1 MLNQL
6 RSYIE
11 KFPLHLNKSFRKV
24 LVAFVLP
31 LKNVFLSDLFLGKRR
46 WKKKKKNYSGQDM

>member
-11 KFPLHLNKSFRKV
+11 KFHLHLNKSFRKV

-31 LKNVFLSDLFLGKRR
+31 LKNVLLSDLFFGKRR
-46 WKKKKKNYSGQDM
+46 RKKKKKNYSGQDM